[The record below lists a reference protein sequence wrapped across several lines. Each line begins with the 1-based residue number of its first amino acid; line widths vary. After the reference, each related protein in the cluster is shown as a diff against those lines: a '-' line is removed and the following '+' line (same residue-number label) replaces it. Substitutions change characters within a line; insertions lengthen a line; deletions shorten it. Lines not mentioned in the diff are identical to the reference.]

1 MDHRLT
7 GKPKTVEPL
16 EGNTGENL
24 TLDLKKQIDKIRFYK
39 NQKHLLCE
47 RHC

>member
-16 EGNTGENL
+16 EENTGENL
-24 TLDLKKQIDKIRFYK
+24 TLDLKEQIDK
-39 NQKHLLCE
+39 NQILQKSKTFAL
-47 RHC
+47 